1 MWVTPVTRENGRGNE
16 KERTK
21 MNLRIML
28 WLLAFSQPLWAAAP
42 KPVTLVVDDVPVVQV
57 LQALVAQE
65 NRNLVVSPDV
75 SGTLSLNL
83 TRVPWRQALRTVVT
97 SAGLVLREEGGIFYV
112 HTAAW
117 QREQRERSE
126 QEQARRQL
134 DAPLVTQGI
143 PFSYADA
150 GELQK
155 AAEKLLSPK
164 GSLSVDTRTN
174 RLLIRDNQAAVDTL
188 QRWAAEMDIPVE
200 QVELAAHIVTI
211 NEKSLRELGV
221 KWNLADATDATD
233 AGKVGQLTT
242 LGSDLS
248 VASATSHVGF
258 NIGRINGRLLDLELS
273 ALEQKQQ
280 VDIIASPRL
289 LASHMQPASIKQGSE
304 IPYQVSSGES
314 GATSVEFKEAVLGM
328 EVTPVVLPGGR
339 VRLKLHISENMPGQV
354 LQQADGETLAID
366 KQEIETQVE
375 VKSGETLALGGIFS
389 QKNKTGTDSVPG
401 LGSIPWIGSL
411 FRHDGKDNERRE
423 LVVFIT
429 PRLVG
434 IR

>member
-1 MWVTPVTRENGRGNE
+1 
-16 KERTK
+16 
-21 MNLRIML
+21 MNLRIT
-28 WLLAFSQPLWAAAP
+28 LLLLMFSHPLWAAAP

-57 LQALVAQE
+57 LQSLATQE
-65 NRNLVVSPDV
+65 SRNLVVSPDV

-83 TRVPWRQALRTVVT
+83 THVPWRQALQTVVS

-126 QEQARRQL
+126 QEKARRQL
-134 DAPLVTQGI
+134 DAPLVSHSI

-164 GSLSVDTRTN
+164 GSLSVDKRTN
-174 RLLIRDNQAAVDTL
+174 RLLIRDSQTVVDTL
-188 QRWAAEMDIPVE
+188 VRWASQMDIPVE

-211 NEKSLRELGV
+211 TEKSLRELGV
-221 KWNLADATDATD
+221 KWALADATD

-289 LASHMQPASIKQGSE
+289 LASHMQSASIKQGSE

-389 QKNKTGTDSVPG
+389 QKNKTGSDSVPG
-401 LGSIPWIGSL
+401 LGSIPWLGA
-411 FRHDGKDNERRE
+411 
-423 LVVFIT
+423 
-429 PRLVG
+429 
-434 IR
+434 

>member
-1 MWVTPVTRENGRGNE
+1 
-16 KERTK
+16 
-21 MNLRIML
+21 ML
-28 WLLAFSQPLWAAAP
+28 SSLAWAAAP
-42 KPVTLVVDDVPVVQV
+42 KPVTLVVDDAPVVQV

-65 NRNLVVSPDV
+65 GRNLVVSPDV
-75 SGTLSLNL
+75 KGSLSLNL
-83 TRVPWRQALRTVVT
+83 THVPWRQALQTVVA
-97 SAGLVLREEGGIFYV
+97 SAGLVLREERGIFYV

-117 QREQRERSE
+117 QQEQ
-126 QEQARRQL
+126 QARREREMEKRRL
-134 DAPLVTQGI
+134 DAPLVSRSI
-143 PFSYADA
+143 PLSWADA

-164 GSLSVDTRTN
+164 GSLSVDKRTN
-174 RLLIRDNQAAVDTL
+174 RLLARDNKAVLDAL
-188 QRWAAEMDIPVE
+188 QLWASQMDIPVE

-211 NEKSLRELGV
+211 TEKSLRELGV
-221 KWNLADATDATD
+221 KWNLGAQAESGGATAVSAELSAAQAT
-233 AGKVGQLTT
+233 T
-242 LGSDLS
+242 
-248 VASATSHVGF
+248 HVGF

-280 VDIIASPRL
+280 VEIIASPRL

-314 GATSVEFKEAVLGM
+314 GATSVQFKEAVLGM
-328 EVTPVVLPGGR
+328 EVTPVVMPGGR

-354 LQQADGETLAID
+354 LKQADGETMAID
-366 KQEIETQVE
+366 KQEIHTQVE

-389 QKNKTGTDSVPG
+389 QKNKTGSDSVPG
-401 LGSIPWIGSL
+401 LGKIPWLGQL

-434 IR
+434 LH

>member
-1 MWVTPVTRENGRGNE
+1 MT
-16 KERTK
+16 
-21 MNLRIML
+21 LRIL
-28 WLLAFSQPLWAAAP
+28 LLLLAISQPLWAAAP

-75 SGTLSLNL
+75 TGSLSLNL
-83 TRVPWRQALRTVVT
+83 TRVPWRQALQTVVT
-97 SAGLVLREEGGIFYV
+97 SAGLVLQEDGGIFYV
-112 HTAAW
+112 HTATW
-117 QREQRERSE
+117 QREQ
-126 QEQARRQL
+126 QARRL
-134 DAPLVTQGI
+134 LEAPLVSQSI
-143 PFSYADA
+143 PFTWADA
-150 GELQK
+150 GDVQK
-155 AAEKLLSPK
+155 NAERLLSPK
-164 GSLSVDTRTN
+164 GSLSVDKRTN
-174 RLLIRDNQAAVDTL
+174 RLWVRDNQSVVDVL
-188 QRWAAEMDIPVE
+188 KRWAEQMDLPVE
-200 QVELAAHIVTI
+200 QVELSAHIVTI

-221 KWNLADATDATD
+221 KWNLAEATE
-233 AGKVGQLTT
+233 AGKVGQVTT
-242 LGSDLS
+242 LGADLS
-248 VASATSHVGF
+248 VASATTHVGF

-389 QKNKTGTDSVPG
+389 QKNKTGSDSVPG
-401 LGSIPWIGSL
+401 LGKIPWIGQL

-434 IR
+434 IH

>member
-1 MWVTPVTRENGRGNE
+1 MT
-16 KERTK
+16 
-21 MNLRIML
+21 LRIL
-28 WLLAFSQPLWAAAP
+28 LLLLAISQPLWAAAP

-75 SGTLSLNL
+75 TGSLSLNL
-83 TRVPWRQALRTVVT
+83 TRVPWRQALQTVVT
-97 SAGLVLREEGGIFYV
+97 SAGLVLQEDGGIFYV

-117 QREQRERSE
+117 QREQ
-126 QEQARRQL
+126 QARRL
-134 DAPLVTQGI
+134 LEAPLVSHSI
-143 PFSYADA
+143 PFTWADA
-150 GELQK
+150 GDVQK
-155 AAEKLLSPK
+155 NAERLLSPK
-164 GSLSVDTRTN
+164 GSLSVDKRTN
-174 RLLIRDNQAAVDTL
+174 RLWVRDNQSVVDVL
-188 QRWAAEMDIPVE
+188 KRWAEQMDLPVE
-200 QVELAAHIVTI
+200 QVELSAHIVTI

-221 KWNLADATDATD
+221 KWNLAEATE
-233 AGKVGQLTT
+233 AGKVGQVTT
-242 LGSDLS
+242 LGADLS
-248 VASATSHVGF
+248 VASATTHVGF

-354 LQQADGETLAID
+354 LQQADGETLA
-366 KQEIETQVE
+366 
-375 VKSGETLALGGIFS
+375 LGGIFS
-389 QKNKTGTDSVPG
+389 QKNKTGSDSVPG
-401 LGSIPWIGSL
+401 LGKIPWIGQL

-429 PRLVG
+429 PRLVD
-434 IR
+434 IH

>member
-1 MWVTPVTRENGRGNE
+1 VT
-16 KERTK
+16 
-21 MNLRIML
+21 LRIL
-28 WLLAFSQPLWAAAP
+28 LLLLALSQPLWAAAP

-57 LQALVAQE
+57 LQALMAQE

-75 SGTLSLNL
+75 TGSLSLNL
-83 TRVPWRQALRTVVT
+83 TRVPWRQALQTVVT
-97 SAGLVLREEGGIFYV
+97 SAGLVLQEDGGIFYV

-117 QREQRERSE
+117 QREQ
-126 QEQARRQL
+126 QARRL
-134 DAPLVTQGI
+134 LEAPLVSHSI
-143 PFSYADA
+143 PFTWADA
-150 GELQK
+150 ADVQK
-155 AAEKLLSPK
+155 NAERLLSPK
-164 GSLSVDTRTN
+164 GSLSVDKRTN
-174 RLLIRDNQAAVDTL
+174 RLWVRDNQSVVDVL
-188 QRWAAEMDIPVE
+188 KRWAEQMDLPVE
-200 QVELAAHIVTI
+200 QVELSAHIVTI

-221 KWNLADATDATD
+221 KWNLAEATE
-233 AGKVGQLTT
+233 AGKVGQVTT
-242 LGSDLS
+242 LGADLS
-248 VASATSHVGF
+248 VASATTHVGF

-389 QKNKTGTDSVPG
+389 QKNKTGSDSVPG
-401 LGSIPWIGSL
+401 LGKIPWIGQL

-429 PRLVG
+429 PRLVA
-434 IR
+434 IH

>member
-1 MWVTPVTRENGRGNE
+1 MT
-16 KERTK
+16 
-21 MNLRIML
+21 LRIL
-28 WLLAFSQPLWAAAP
+28 LLLLAISQPLWAAAP

-75 SGTLSLNL
+75 TGSLSLNL
-83 TRVPWRQALRTVVT
+83 TRVPWRQALQTVVT
-97 SAGLVLREEGGIFYV
+97 SAGLVLQEDGGIFYV

-117 QREQRERSE
+117 QREQ
-126 QEQARRQL
+126 QARRL
-134 DAPLVTQGI
+134 LEAPLVSQSI
-143 PFSYADA
+143 PFTWADA
-150 GELQK
+150 GDVQK
-155 AAEKLLSPK
+155 NAERLLSPK
-164 GSLSVDTRTN
+164 GSLSVDKRTN
-174 RLLIRDNQAAVDTL
+174 RLWVRDNQSVVDVL
-188 QRWAAEMDIPVE
+188 KRWAEQMDLPVE
-200 QVELAAHIVTI
+200 QVELSAHIVTI

-221 KWNLADATDATD
+221 KWNLAEATE
-233 AGKVGQLTT
+233 AGKVGQVTT
-242 LGSDLS
+242 LGADLS
-248 VASATSHVGF
+248 VASATTHVGF

-389 QKNKTGTDSVPG
+389 QKNKTGSDSVPG
-401 LGSIPWIGSL
+401 LGKIPWIGQL

-429 PRLVG
+429 PRLVD
-434 IR
+434 IH

>member
-1 MWVTPVTRENGRGNE
+1 
-16 KERTK
+16 
-21 MNLRIML
+21 MNLRIT
-28 WLLAFSQPLWAAAP
+28 LLLLTIVTPLAAAP
-42 KPVTLVVDDVPVVQV
+42 KPVTLVVDDVPVVQI
-57 LQALVAQE
+57 LQALVAQA

-83 TRVPWRQALRTVVT
+83 THVPWRQALQTVIT
-97 SAGLVLREEGGIFYV
+97 SAGLVLHEEGGIFYV

-117 QREQRERSE
+117 QREQQERKA
-126 QEQARRQL
+126 QARARREL
-134 DAPLVTQGI
+134 DAPLLSQSI
-143 PFSYADA
+143 AFSYADA

-155 AAEKLLSPK
+155 TAEKQLSPK
-164 GSLSVDTRTN
+164 GSLSLDKRTN
-174 RLLIRDNQAAVDTL
+174 RLLVRDNKAVLETL
-188 QRWAAEMDIPVE
+188 QHWATQMDIPVE

-211 NEKSLRELGV
+211 NDKSLRELGV
-221 KWNLADATDATD
+221 KWSLAEATET
-233 AGKVGQLTT
+233 GKVGQVTA

-248 VASATSHVGF
+248 VASATTHVGF

-389 QKNKTGTDSVPG
+389 QKNKTGSDSVPG
-401 LGSIPWIGSL
+401 LGKIPWLGQL

-429 PRLVG
+429 PRLVA

>member
-188 QRWAAEMDIPVE
+188 RRWAAEMDIPVE

-221 KWNLADATDATD
+221 KWNLADATDA
-233 AGKVGQLTT
+233 GKVGQLTT

-248 VASATSHVGF
+248 VASTTSHVGF

-401 LGSIPWIGSL
+401 LGSIPWIGAL

-429 PRLVG
+429 PRLVA
-434 IR
+434 IH

>member
-1 MWVTPVTRENGRGNE
+1 MT
-16 KERTK
+16 
-21 MNLRIML
+21 LRIL
-28 WLLAFSQPLWAAAP
+28 LLLLAISQPLWAAAP

-75 SGTLSLNL
+75 TGSLSLNL
-83 TRVPWRQALRTVVT
+83 TRVPWRQALQTVVT
-97 SAGLVLREEGGIFYV
+97 SAGLVLQEDGGIFYV

-117 QREQRERSE
+117 QREQ
-126 QEQARRQL
+126 QARRL
-134 DAPLVTQGI
+134 LEAPLVSHSI
-143 PFSYADA
+143 PFTWADA
-150 GELQK
+150 GDVQK
-155 AAEKLLSPK
+155 NAEKLLSPK
-164 GSLSVDTRTN
+164 GSLSVDKRTN
-174 RLLIRDNQAAVDTL
+174 RLWVRDNQSVVDML
-188 QRWAAEMDIPVE
+188 KRWAEQMDLPVE
-200 QVELAAHIVTI
+200 QVELSAHIVTI

-221 KWNLADATDATD
+221 KWNLAEATE
-233 AGKVGQLTT
+233 AGKVGQVTT
-242 LGSDLS
+242 LGADLS
-248 VASATSHVGF
+248 VASATTHVGF

-389 QKNKTGTDSVPG
+389 QKNKTGSDSVPG
-401 LGSIPWIGSL
+401 LGKIPWIGQL

-429 PRLVG
+429 PRLVD
-434 IR
+434 IH

>member
-1 MWVTPVTRENGRGNE
+1 
-16 KERTK
+16 
-21 MNLRIML
+21 MNLRIT
-28 WLLAFSQPLWAAAP
+28 LLLLTIVTPLAAAP

-75 SGTLSLNL
+75 SGTLSLSL
-83 TRVPWRQALRTVVT
+83 THVPWRQALQTVIA
-97 SAGLVLREEGGIFYV
+97 SAGLVMREEGGIFYV
-112 HTAAW
+112 NTAAW
-117 QREQRERSE
+117 QREQQERNA
-126 QEQARRQL
+126 QDRARRQL
-134 DAPLVTQGI
+134 EAPLLSQSI
-143 PFSYADA
+143 SFSYADA
-150 GELQK
+150 GELQN

-164 GSLSVDTRTN
+164 GSLSLDKRTN
-174 RLLIRDNQAAVDTL
+174 RLLVRDNKAVLETL
-188 QRWAAEMDIPVE
+188 QRWATQMDIPVE

-221 KWNLADATDATD
+221 KWNLAEASE
-233 AGKVGQLTT
+233 AGKIGQMTT

-248 VASATSHVGF
+248 LASATSHVGF

-389 QKNKTGTDSVPG
+389 QKNKTGSDSVPG
-401 LGSIPWIGSL
+401 LGKIPWLGHL

-429 PRLVG
+429 PRLVA
-434 IR
+434 IH

>member
-1 MWVTPVTRENGRGNE
+1 MT
-16 KERTK
+16 
-21 MNLRIML
+21 LRIL
-28 WLLAFSQPLWAAAP
+28 LLLLALSQPLWAAAP

-57 LQALVAQE
+57 LQALMAQE

-75 SGTLSLNL
+75 TGSLSLNL
-83 TRVPWRQALRTVVT
+83 TRVPWRQALQTVVT
-97 SAGLVLREEGGIFYV
+97 SAGLVLQEDGGIFYV

-117 QREQRERSE
+117 QREQ
-126 QEQARRQL
+126 QARRL
-134 DAPLVTQGI
+134 LEAPLVSHSI
-143 PFSYADA
+143 PFTWADA
-150 GELQK
+150 ADVQK
-155 AAEKLLSPK
+155 NAERLLSPK
-164 GSLSVDTRTN
+164 GSLSVDKRTN
-174 RLLIRDNQAAVDTL
+174 RLWVRDNQSVVDVLT
-188 QRWAAEMDIPVE
+188 RWAEQMDLPVE
-200 QVELAAHIVTI
+200 QVELSAHIVTI

-221 KWNLADATDATD
+221 KWNLAEATE
-233 AGKVGQLTT
+233 AGKVGQVTT
-242 LGSDLS
+242 LGADLS
-248 VASATSHVGF
+248 VASATTHVGF

-389 QKNKTGTDSVPG
+389 QKNKTGSDSVPG
-401 LGSIPWIGSL
+401 LGKIPWIGQL

-429 PRLVG
+429 PRLVA
-434 IR
+434 IH

>member
-1 MWVTPVTRENGRGNE
+1 MT
-16 KERTK
+16 
-21 MNLRIML
+21 LRIL
-28 WLLAFSQPLWAAAP
+28 LLLLAISQPLWAAAP

-75 SGTLSLNL
+75 TGSLSLNL
-83 TRVPWRQALRTVVT
+83 TRVPWRQALQTVVT
-97 SAGLVLREEGGIFYV
+97 SAGLVLQEDGGIFYV

-117 QREQRERSE
+117 QREQ
-126 QEQARRQL
+126 QARRL
-134 DAPLVTQGI
+134 LEAPLVSQSI
-143 PFSYADA
+143 PFTWADA
-150 GELQK
+150 GDVQK
-155 AAEKLLSPK
+155 NAERLLSPK
-164 GSLSVDTRTN
+164 GSLSVDKRTN
-174 RLLIRDNQAAVDTL
+174 RLWVRDNQSVVDVL
-188 QRWAAEMDIPVE
+188 KRWAEQMDLPVE
-200 QVELAAHIVTI
+200 QVELSAHIVTI

-221 KWNLADATDATD
+221 KWNLAEAAE
-233 AGKVGQLTT
+233 AGKVGQVTT
-242 LGSDLS
+242 LGADLS
-248 VASATSHVGF
+248 VASATTHVGF

-389 QKNKTGTDSVPG
+389 QKNKTGSDSVPG
-401 LGSIPWIGSL
+401 LGKIPWIGQL

-434 IR
+434 IH

>member
-1 MWVTPVTRENGRGNE
+1 
-16 KERTK
+16 
-21 MNLRIML
+21 MNLRIA
-28 WLLAFSQPLWAAAP
+28 LLLLTIVTPLAAAP

-57 LQALVAQE
+57 LQALVAQA

-83 TRVPWRQALRTVVT
+83 THVPWRQALQTVIT
-97 SAGLVLREEGGIFYV
+97 STGLVLHEEGGIFYV

-117 QREQRERSE
+117 QREQQERKAQDRARRER
-126 QEQARRQL
+126 
-134 DAPLVTQGI
+134 DAPLLSQSI
-143 PFSYADA
+143 AFSYADA

-155 AAEKLLSPK
+155 TAEKLLSPK
-164 GSLSVDTRTN
+164 GSLSLDKRTN
-174 RLLIRDNQAAVDTL
+174 RLLVRDNKAVLKTL
-188 QRWAAEMDIPVE
+188 QHWATQMDIPVE

-221 KWNLADATDATD
+221 KWSLAEATET
-233 AGKVGQLTT
+233 GKVGQVTA

-248 VASATSHVGF
+248 VASATTHVGF

-389 QKNKTGTDSVPG
+389 QKNKTGSDSVPG
-401 LGSIPWIGSL
+401 LGKIPWLGQL

-429 PRLVG
+429 PRLVA

>member
-1 MWVTPVTRENGRGNE
+1 M
-16 KERTK
+16 KI
-21 MNLRIML
+21 RIGL
-28 WLLAFSQPLWAAAP
+28 LLAALSQPLWSATP
-42 KPVTLVVDDVPVVQV
+42 KPVTLLVDDVPVVQV

-65 NRNLVVSPDV
+65 DRNLVVSPDV
-75 SGTLSLNL
+75 SGSLSLNL
-83 TRVPWRQALRTVVT
+83 TRVPWRQALQTVVN

-117 QREQRERSE
+117 LREQQARKA
-126 QEQARRQL
+126 QEQAQRLL
-134 DAPLVTQGI
+134 DAPLHSHSI
-143 PFSYADA
+143 PFAYADA
-150 GELQK
+150 AELQK

-164 GSLSVDTRTN
+164 GSLSVDKRTN
-174 RLLIRDNQAAVDTL
+174 RLLVRDNQTVVAML
-188 QRWAAEMDIPVE
+188 QHWAAQMDLPIE
-200 QVELAAHIVTI
+200 QVELAAQIVTI
-211 NEKSLRELGV
+211 SEKSLRELGV
-221 KWNLADATDATD
+221 KWNLADATK
-233 AGKVGQLTT
+233 AGKVGQVST
-242 LGSDLS
+242 LGADLS
-248 VASATSHVGF
+248 VASATTHVGF
-258 NIGRINGRLLDLELS
+258 NIGRINGRMLDLELS

-389 QKNKTGTDSVPG
+389 QKNKTGRDSVPV
-401 LGSIPWIGSL
+401 LGNIPWLGQL

-429 PRLVG
+429 PRLVS
-434 IR
+434 IH

>member
-1 MWVTPVTRENGRGNE
+1 M
-16 KERTK
+16 
-21 MNLRIML
+21 
-28 WLLAFSQPLWAAAP
+28 
-42 KPVTLVVDDVPVVQV
+42 
-57 LQALVAQE
+57 
-65 NRNLVVSPDV
+65 
-75 SGTLSLNL
+75 
-83 TRVPWRQALRTVVT
+83 
-97 SAGLVLREEGGIFYV
+97 

-188 QRWAAEMDIPVE
+188 RRWAAEMDIPIE

-289 LASHMQPASIKQGSE
+289 LASHGQPASIKQGSE

-389 QKNKTGTDSVPG
+389 QKNKTGSDSVPG
-401 LGSIPWIGSL
+401 LGSIPWIGAL